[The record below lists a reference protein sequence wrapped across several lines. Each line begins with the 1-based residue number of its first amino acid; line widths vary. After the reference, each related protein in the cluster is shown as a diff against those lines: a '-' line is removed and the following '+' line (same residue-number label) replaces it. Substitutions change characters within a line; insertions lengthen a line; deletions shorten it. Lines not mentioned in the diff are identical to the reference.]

1 MPTAA
6 QVKALV
12 RSHAEGDEQRF
23 YSIAIQVAAQ
33 AGRQGHNRLAQ
44 ELRNLIDRTKTGT
57 ARPSDARQ
65 EACRRP
71 RRSRQGLPT

>member
-33 AGRQGHNRLAQ
+33 AARQGHNRFAQ
-44 ELRNLIDRTKTGT
+44 ELRELIDRTKTTT
-57 ARPSDARQ
+57 ARPGDGQRI
-65 EACRRP
+65 RP
-71 RRSRQGLPT
+71 VKTGP